1 MASSTTAVPEP
12 AAAMPWIAVV
22 PVKHLDRAKTRLDT
36 GTEGGRVALARAF
49 ATDTV
54 TALQSEPDVRR
65 VVVVCGDAEVAR
77 TMRALGALVLDEP
90 DPGGLNAAVQ
100 SGVDWARTH
109 HPDAGVAVVSADL
122 PALRARDVRT
132 LLALARQHPRSI
144 VPDGEGTGTTV
155 LTALPGVGLRP
166 RFGSDSLRRHRRDG
180 AVILAAEDLVRA
192 TRDVD
197 TAGQLAE
204 AVRLGVGP
212 ETARVLDV

>member
-1 MASSTTAVPEP
+1 MTSLPATAPAT
-12 AAAMPWIAVV
+12 AAALAWVAVV

-36 GTEGGRVALARAF
+36 GVDGGRPALARAF

-54 TALQSEPDVRR
+54 VALQSVPDVRR
-65 VVVVCGDAEVAR
+65 VVVVSGDAEVAHTLR
-77 TMRALGALVLDEP
+77 TLGAVVLDEP
-90 DPGGLNAAVQ
+90 EPGGLNAAVVA
-100 SGVDWARTH
+100 GVAWAHEH
-109 HPDAGVAVVSADL
+109 HPDAGVVVVSADL
-122 PALRARDVRT
+122 PALRAADVRT
-132 LLALARQHPRSI
+132 VLALARQHPRAI

-166 RFGSDSLRRHRRDG
+166 RFGRDSLRRHQRDG
-180 AVILAAEDLVRA
+180 AVPLLGPGLVRA

-212 ETARVLDV
+212 ETARLLEG